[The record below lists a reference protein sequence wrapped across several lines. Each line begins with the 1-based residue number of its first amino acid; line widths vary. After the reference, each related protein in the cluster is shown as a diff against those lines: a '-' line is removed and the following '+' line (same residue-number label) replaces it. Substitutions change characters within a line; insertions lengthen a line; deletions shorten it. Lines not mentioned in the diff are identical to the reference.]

1 MPSKLAPVPQR
12 VPERR
17 RKHKLPLSAQE
28 AESHDRELKEAAVKL
43 VKYRAVM
50 AYYRKEIALEATS
63 TISGGLLT
71 TDTIQTIINDI
82 AARNLKEDPHKYRQ
96 VSRYVRNLFQVSSLR
111 ELYTD
116 HEYRQ
121 AIFACACA
129 STVPGHM
136 KQLEAAETYGV
147 EPRTIR
153 SGLKNLRKSLRA
165 DNLKFLPISRL
176 REACDQIDAPH
187 SGPQSA
193 LKPAESALIVHTWH
207 ARGEIGDGLSK
218 TAQVQ
223 NLKDIMAD
231 MATGYQDRFMQTG
244 DENDQKLANR
254 LGSLFCPF
262 FS

>member
-1 MPSKLAPVPQR
+1 
-12 VPERR
+12 
-17 RKHKLPLSAQE
+17 
-28 AESHDRELKEAAVKL
+28 VKL

-136 KQLEAAETYGV
+136 KQLEATETYGV
-147 EPRTIR
+147 EPCTIR

-165 DNLKFLPISRL
+165 DNLKFIPLSRL
-176 REACDQIDAPH
+176 REACDQIDAP
-187 SGPQSA
+187 QR
-193 LKPAESALIVHTWH
+193 PAERSEASRECPHRAYVACTRRDWRWIVQ
-207 ARGEIGDGLSK
+207 DGAGTK
-218 TAQVQ
+218 P
-223 NLKDIMAD
+223 KRYH
-231 MATGYQDRFMQTG
+231 G
-244 DENDQKLANR
+244 
-254 LGSLFCPF
+254 
-262 FS
+262 